1 MDEEIVTFEDI
12 EIEKDKFYRYKSP
25 IFLEDVDIENIVIFK
40 KRSPNEKNNKYFLV
54 TCMMIIKLN
63 HHI

>member
-1 MDEEIVTFEDI
+1 MDEEIETFEVM
-12 EIEKDKFYRYKSP
+12 EIEKDKFCRYKSP
-25 IFLEDVDIENIVIFK
+25 MFLEDVDIENIVIFK
-40 KRSPNEKNNKYFLV
+40 KRSSNEKNNKYFLV